1 MPEERFDA
9 DVPMELLW
17 KDLRASPLWQ
27 TIEARLLDKR
37 DRMVALMVSERPKAS
52 DDPGMAYA
60 AHQRKLGYIECVN
73 AIVAE
78 PLEAEKK
85 AARAA
90 KEKAE

>member
-1 MPEERFDA
+1 MTDDTFDA

-17 KDLRASPLWQ
+17 KDMRASPLWR
-27 TIEARLLDKR
+27 TIETRLLDKR
-37 DRMVALMVSERPKAS
+37 DRMVARMVSERPKAS

-78 PLEAEKK
+78 PLQAEKK
-85 AARAA
+85 AAAAA
-90 KEKAE
+90 KEKAQ